1 MDELNI
7 QEIEKKLN
15 IEFEAGQRIVFWYDA
30 DASFED
36 TVDRLKL
43 EGVEILHLTDRNSFR
58 TKILIEHEDK
68 EGKYL
73 IYAPFEKPDVEH
85 DHLEDILLY
94 SKQFHADRL
103 SLIAA
108 DIGLP
113 DRFRVPLKKRSVFF
127 GIGRKNT
134 KEVVKRIND
143 FIKRASEVDLPSA
156 ESDMIDLLAL
166 CVISKARNVT
176 VEDLMYAIFAAG
188 EVEKQEIITEFKKAD
203 VADAFWKL
211 CSHHFGYEESEPS
224 LLRLLLSLF
233 AVHACREFEDA
244 VPDAWKLFLQDS
256 VKSKATNISVL
267 LDNMMNNVIYQD
279 TFDEISKT
287 AETVLDVEKAFGRV
301 SLDNLLGCTS
311 FRYIDE
317 LLIKWMIGRELAED
331 KNAMISG
338 MSIPAICDIRKRLHF
353 GNYYTAAY
361 DALKSG
367 YEILTIVG
375 FTPEQ
380 ELSKLASAYIKSDYR
395 VDTNYRTFITSLDKL
410 EDSSWFDELKILI
423 QNIYQREFLEK
434 IVYAWNN
441 AFVKNDMRRI
451 MPFQSDFYQDKV
463 KKIKEKTVVIISDAF
478 RYEAAKQLADRFE
491 EDQNCEIRMDTM
503 MGTLPSYTA
512 VGMAA
517 LLPHKELSMTED
529 KEHTVLLDGNACATT
544 EQRRKILQKENEN
557 SAAELYEKIAE
568 MSAKELKAFT
578 VGMEVIYVYHNRIDA
593 TGETARTEHSAL
605 AATEQAIDEIFSI
618 IKTFSKSGNV
628 YRFLVTADHGY
639 IYSRKKLEA
648 TDKLEHEATEAAF
661 VDRRFII
668 DDREFSVDG
677 VFAVPMK
684 AALMNNALK
693 RYIMCAKGMSVFK
706 CGGGMN
712 YVHGGS
718 SPQELIIPSLFVK
731 TQRGVVATEDVKL
744 NLITDLRKIT
754 NLKVK
759 LDFFQEKT
767 VTDTVKSTIYRLKF
781 EADDGEIIS
790 NEVLLDVNSKEE
802 KPGNR
807 IYTISFDIKR
817 KSYSSGR
824 NYFLKIVNDKTG
836 AESMSRQVI
845 MDLPFTGDYGF

>member
-15 IEFEAGQRIVFWYDA
+15 SEFETGQRLVFWYDA

-36 TVDRLKL
+36 SVERLNL

-58 TKILIEHEDK
+58 IKILLEHEDR

-73 IYAPFEKPDVEH
+73 IYAPFSKPDVEQN
-85 DHLEDILLY
+85 HLEDTMLY
-94 SKQFHADRL
+94 SRQFYADRL

-113 DRFRVPLKKRSVFF
+113 DRFRMPLKKRSVFF
-127 GIGRKNT
+127 GIGQKNT

-176 VEDLMYAIFAAG
+176 VEDLMYAIFASG
-188 EVEKQEIITEFKKAD
+188 EIEKQKIVTEFEKAD
-203 VADAFWKL
+203 VADAFWNL
-211 CSHHFGYEESEPS
+211 CSHHFGYEESNPS

-233 AVHACREFEDA
+233 AVHVCREFEDTA
-244 VPDAWKLFLQDS
+244 PEGWKLFLQDS
-256 VKSKATNISVL
+256 VKNKATNISVL

-279 TFDEISKT
+279 TFDEISMI
-287 AETVLDVEKAFGRV
+287 AEKGLEVEKALKKV
-301 SLDNLLGCTS
+301 SLENLPGCTS

-331 KNAMISG
+331 KNAQISG
-338 MSIPAICDIRKRLHF
+338 MSIPDICDMRKRLHF
-353 GNYYTAAY
+353 GTCFSAAY

-367 YEILTIVG
+367 YEILAIIG
-375 FTPEQ
+375 YTPVQ
-380 ELSKLASAYIKSDYR
+380 ELSELVSAYMKSDYR
-395 VDTNYRTFITSLDKL
+395 VDTNYRIFISSLDKL

-423 QNIYQREFLEK
+423 QNIYQTEFLEK
-434 IVYAWNN
+434 IVYAWNT
-441 AFVKNDMRRI
+441 AYVKNNMHRI
-451 MPFQSDFYQDKV
+451 IPFQSDFYQEKV

-478 RYEAAKQLADRFE
+478 RYEAARQLAERFE
-491 EDQNCEIRMDTM
+491 EDENCEIQMDAM

-517 LLPHKELSMTED
+517 LLPHEKLSMTED
-529 KEHTVLLDGNACATT
+529 KEHTVLIDGNACATT

-557 SAAELYEKIAE
+557 SAAELFEKIAE

-578 VGMEVIYVYHNRIDA
+578 VGKEVIYVYHNRIDV
-593 TGETARTEHSAL
+593 TGETARTENSTF
-605 AATEQAIDEIFSI
+605 AATEQTIDEIFGI

-639 IYSRKKLEA
+639 IYSRKKLEE
-648 TDKLEHEATEAAF
+648 TDKLEYEATKAAF

-668 DDREFSVDG
+668 DDKEFIVEG
-677 VFAVPMK
+677 VFTVPMK
-684 AALMNNALK
+684 EALSNNALK
-693 RYIMCAKGMSVFK
+693 RYIMFAKGMSVFK
-706 CGGGMN
+706 CGGGMK

-759 LDFFQEKT
+759 IDFFQEQA
-767 VTDTVKSTIYRLKF
+767 VTDTVKATIYRLKF
-781 EADDGEIIS
+781 VADDGESIS
-790 NEVLLDVNSKEE
+790 NEVLLDANSKDE

-807 IYTISFDIKR
+807 IYSISFDMKR
-817 KSYSSGR
+817 KSYSSDR
-824 NYFLKIVNDKTG
+824 KYFLKIVNDKTG
-836 AESMSRQVI
+836 IENMSRQVI
-845 MDLPFTGDYGF
+845 MDLPFTGDFGF